1 MNNKGGIMIGYI
13 YQMWLFIGY
22 LHPVSH
28 EEFSGFLE
36 CCFMRSTA
44 TMKGMLHEQHVMR
57 SMEDID
63 YRKVTFVPD
72 VITQKLFS

>member
-44 TMKGMLHEQHVMR
+44 TMKGMLLE
-57 SMEDID
+57 
-63 YRKVTFVPD
+63 
-72 VITQKLFS
+72 